1 MRHKFLGIGSRGYHP
16 LRKIRTVWSG
26 LRYAVRYDFSVT
38 YKLVLSALV
47 LAGAFVFRDSLDFLL
62 ILVATGMVLFAE
74 MMNSAVE
81 ALCDFVEEGHNEKI
95 GVIKDIAAAA
105 VGVSIVV
112 WCVVLGFE
120 IAQMWARPGA

>member
-1 MRHKFLGIGSRGYHP
+1 MRHKFLGIGSSGYHP

-47 LAGAFVFRDSLDFLL
+47 LAAAFVFRESLDFLL

>member
-1 MRHKFLGIGSRGYHP
+1 MRHKFLGIGSSGYHP

-47 LAGAFVFRDSLDFLL
+47 LAAAFVQRDSLDFLL

>member
-1 MRHKFLGIGSRGYHP
+1 MRHKFLGIGSSGYHP

-47 LAGAFVFRDSLDFLL
+47 LAAAFVLRDSLDFLL

-112 WCVVLGFE
+112 WCVVLAFE
-120 IAQMWARPGA
+120 ASQMWARLNA

>member
-47 LAGAFVFRDSLDFLL
+47 LAGAFVFRESLDFLL

-95 GVIKDIAAAA
+95 GVIKDIAAAS

>member
-1 MRHKFLGIGSRGYHP
+1 MRHKFLGIGSSGYHP

-38 YKLVLSALV
+38 YKLVLSAVV
-47 LAGAFVFRDSLDFLL
+47 LAAAFVFRESLDFLL

-105 VGVSIVV
+105 VGVSIAV

-120 IAQMWARPGA
+120 IAQMWARPGT

>member
-1 MRHKFLGIGSRGYHP
+1 MRHKFLGIGSSGYHP

-38 YKLVLSALV
+38 YKLVLSAIV
-47 LAGAFVFRDSLDFLL
+47 LAGAFVLRDSLDFLL

-81 ALCDFVEEGHNEKI
+81 ALCDFVEEDHNEKI

>member
-1 MRHKFLGIGSRGYHP
+1 MRHKFLGIGSSGYHP

-47 LAGAFVFRDSLDFLL
+47 LAAAFVFRESLDFLL

-112 WCVVLGFE
+112 WCMVLGFE
-120 IAQMWARPGA
+120 IAQMWAQPGA

>member
-1 MRHKFLGIGSRGYHP
+1 MRHKFLGIGSSGYHP

-38 YKLVLSALV
+38 YKLVLSAVV
-47 LAGAFVFRDSLDFLL
+47 LAAAFVYRDSLDFLL
-62 ILVATGMVLFAE
+62 ILVATGIVLFAE

-81 ALCDFVEEGHNEKI
+81 ALCDFVEEDHNEKI

-112 WCVVLGFE
+112 WCVVLCFE

>member
-1 MRHKFLGIGSRGYHP
+1 MRHKFLGIGSSGYHP

-38 YKLVLSALV
+38 YKLVLSAVV
-47 LAGAFVFRDSLDFLL
+47 LAAAFVFRESLDFLL